1 MPLRKPMNT
10 NRGLKL
16 IYSKN
21 ITFFLLVF
29 VIGVKKVRSIEWE
42 YHNFYQCLATAQR
55 QQIFSDHLVGAGGFW
70 IMINNY
76 KTFRGNFSNPI

>member
-55 QQIFSDHLVGAGGFW
+55 QQIFFDHLVGAGGFW
-70 IMINNY
+70 II
-76 KTFRGNFSNPI
+76 TRHLEAIFQILSNLA